1 MKTCNGYRKPEAVT
15 LKDKQEML
23 GILTAVVEKIHN

>member
-1 MKTCNGYRKPEAVT
+1 MTTCNSYRKPEAVT
-15 LKDKQEML
+15 LKDKQEMH